1 MSVDLS
7 FDDDIEDL
15 SIKTDGDGVDTQ
27 GDVNKIDK
35 AFKKYQKQKDNL
47 NRFKTRVMMKKKKKT
62 DELNAL

>member
-35 AFKKYQKQKDNL
+35 AFKTVRETK
-47 NRFKTRVMMKKKKKT
+47 
-62 DELNAL
+62 